1 VLRQAGQYGPDE
13 DTTIVLHPSH
23 RPLIGSRDPKCLRG
37 VTDDDGPGLIKRT
50 EVQGRTGDA

>member
-37 VTDDDGPGLIKRT
+37 VTDDDGPRLIKRT
-50 EVQGRTGDA
+50 EVQ